1 MVGHGADAEMK
12 LRGLM
17 VGEGLHEPVS
27 LFVVCALRTAPA
39 RGPSAFMQE
48 ILHLTAFASLSISL
62 NDLPKVLE
70 EALQKYPEQSFAQK
84 FGLCNR

>member
-17 VGEGLHEPVS
+17 VGEPVS
-27 LFVVCALRTAPA
+27 VFVVCALRTAPA
-39 RGPSAFMQE
+39 LGPPSFMQG
-48 ILHLTAFASLSISL
+48 ILHLTALVSLPVSL

-70 EALQKYPEQSFAQK
+70 LDVWQKSHAASRNYAS
-84 FGLCNR
+84 

>member
-27 LFVVCALRTAPA
+27 VFVVCALRTAPA
-39 RGPSAFMQE
+39 LGPPSFMQG
-48 ILHLTAFASLSISL
+48 ILHLTALVSLPVSL

-70 EALQKYPEQSFAQK
+70 LDVWQKSHAASRNYES
-84 FGLCNR
+84 

>member
-1 MVGHGADAEMK
+1 VVDHGADADAEMK

-48 ILHLTAFASLSISL
+48 ILHLTAFASLSFSL

-70 EALQKYPEQSFAQK
+70 LDVWQKSHSASRN
-84 FGLCNR
+84 CAS